1 MISARN
7 ERACERA
14 RAAHFAP
21 ALALIRLRLGRVR
34 ATLGHAD
41 AGGLRCQRLAPEADP
56 RGVSYRSLSRS
67 KLEEQ
72 VELSPPLLDRGLV
85 HDLPAVTGARR
96 FGRRRSG
103 RRSENSLPR
112 EGKARTAV
120 KLRVTHVAT
129 HVREAENLF
138 TSPASR
144 NAAVASGRAPPEPAA
159 PMAVRCTA
167 SRIGRKLSI

>member
-67 KLEEQ
+67 K
-72 VELSPPLLDRGLV
+72 SSLV
-85 HDLPAVTGARR
+85 RRFSTGDWCMISLPLPAPDDSGAGGQGGGLKIVYRGKGKPGQPLSFGLPHVT
-96 FGRRRSG
+96 
-103 RRSENSLPR
+103 
-112 EGKARTAV
+112 
-120 KLRVTHVAT
+120 T
-129 HVREAENLF
+129 HVREVENLF